1 MIKIF
6 EIDNN
11 GDDQYNFLWSNV
23 NLFAYFKVIKIIN
36 YI

>member
-23 NLFAYFKVIKIIN
+23 NLFAYFIEKEKCTP
-36 YI
+36 